1 MRWER
6 ISIWLVIAVGV
17 VFYIGLILL
26 KNHVQKSLI
35 DMIKRKQFDKFDRNS
50 QKILVKF
57 LFPPYNL
64 EYLRLNR
71 YLISDD
77 KEKIDQQFELLLRS
91 AKQSQKK
98 DIFLKAF
105 EYYAFDG
112 DEVKAKKYYNEL
124 IKINK
129 KNISKYITLLYDVF
143 ILKKHN
149 HIEELER
156 DFNNLNSNQKKFVAQ
171 LLVAQYQNKKDV
183 RKQKFYEKF
192 LLSQNSD

>member
-129 KNISKYITLLYDVF
+129 NNISKYITLLYDVF

-192 LLSQNSD
+192 LLSQNSG